1 MCDAISSCKDDAS
14 SDELDTEIA
23 AAESTSIAAQQLTF
37 SLQSWTSYETNYAE
51 CVTTWIV
58 CLAVLHIDSISA
70 PQGGDVHRQHH
81 SRDIPSR
88 IIYASITA
96 AHYNLQCHDSSF
108 SGGAI
113 YFYNTAVFP
122 QEALL
127 MPTILSTAE
136 TQVHTDGVMYQT
148 DGNHAVT
155 LSTHTQST
163 NDDVQPSF
171 VLIFIAI
178 IVMVYKITISSHC
191 RNRNAALQGK
201 EQLTLFQWV
210 FNWVYCPSKQLVNGF
225 YCCPSKQLV
234 YHWFIGS
241 WPYHINGIGLLSA
254 VSKQWNWFIVSRVKT
269 MELVYWF
276 IGLLPYHIKTIGS
289 LLPFK
294 TIGSLLPVKTIGSL
308 LPFKTIGSSLVHWFI
323 AMSYQNNWFIA
334 AISKQLVHCY
344 LCQNNY
350 HPMDLPLLQS
360 AKQPTEFTSAS
371 SSVLF
376 KEANAKMGSLQQ
388 DSHELIKTLM
398 SLSSWQTTSG
408 CILLKE

>member
-171 VLIFIAI
+171 VLIFIAT
-178 IVMVYKITISSHC
+178 IVMVCKITVSSHC

-269 MELVYWF
+269 MELLVYWLIAISHQNNWF
-276 IGLLPYHIKTIGS
+276 IVTIQNNWFVVTSQNNWFIVTIQNNWFIIGSLVHCHVISKQLVYCSHIKTIGS
-289 LLPFK
+289 LL
-294 TIGSLLPVKTIGSL
+294 
-308 LPFKTIGSSLVHWFI
+308 
-323 AMSYQNNWFIA
+323 
-334 AISKQLVHCY
+334 
-344 LCQNNY
+344 
-350 HPMDLPLLQS
+350 
-360 AKQPTEFTSAS
+360 
-371 SSVLF
+371 SVS
-376 KEANAKMGSLQQ
+376 EQ
-388 DSHELIKTLM
+388 
-398 SLSSWQTTSG
+398 LSSNGFTTAS
-408 CILLKE
+408 ISQATN